1 MKRILLWIGAHISDL
16 WKWAIYSLAISSSLL
31 VLIVSIK
38 VNDMQRW
45 ATEINIWGTEQEE
58 NINQLTAKIEDLQRQ
73 LEAKQA

>member
-1 MKRILLWIGAHISDL
+1 MKRILLWIDAHISDL

-45 ATEINIWGTEQEE
+45 ATEINIWGAEQEE

-73 LEAKQA
+73 LEAKQP